1 MVKEIGE
8 MSQTIHQKID
18 RSPFKNIYWFARHLL
33 NTDQYGALGKA
44 KETQLLTTVSV
55 IENIMTQPEMNDVEK
70 LLVCKNTL
78 STEICGM
85 VKQGTKNARLALN
98 LVDTLDRE
106 IKTLEDVV
114 IFCITMKY
122 VVAPIN
128 QAILTVPSD
137 DVKFCKTAATNILDA
152 LGEEKAG
159 LVIETWDNLGVRG
172 CLDAERTAV
181 VEAFSRLI
189 DNLSKLD
196 KIEHD
201 NIDDNLV
208 LTAFVQ
214 EFERRLG
221 QKRKAR
227 GGNSL
232 ETVVSFLF
240 DYYKFPSTEAP
251 NHFDQDLEVDKWFK
265 CKDGWSIGIS
275 CKRTLRE
282 RWKQVSQAD
291 RGTLSHFKIKELWHI
306 ITYDK
311 DLSDDKIVR
320 LGEQGQIFYLMD
332 SSKTYQRCSQ
342 HVGMKDYVRPLSKLI
357 SDIKGNIK

>member
-1 MVKEIGE
+1 MVRE
-8 MSQTIHQKID
+8 
-18 RSPFKNIYWFARHLL
+18 
-33 NTDQYGALGKA
+33 
-44 KETQLLTTVSV
+44 
-55 IENIMTQPEMNDVEK
+55 
-70 LLVCKNTL
+70 
-78 STEICGM
+78 
-85 VKQGTKNARLALN
+85 GTKNAGLANN
-98 LVDTLDRE
+98 LIETLDKE
-106 IKTLEDVV
+106 ISTLNDVI

-122 VVAPIN
+122 VVVPIN
-128 QAILTVPSD
+128 HAMATVPAD
-137 DVKFCKTAATNILDA
+137 DKEFCYKSATNILDT

-159 LVIETWDNLGVRG
+159 LVISTWDNLGVKG

-181 VEAFSRLI
+181 VEEFTKLI
-189 DNLSKLD
+189 DNLSSLNN
-196 KIEHD
+196 IEHTSL
-201 NIDDNLV
+201 DDNLI

-232 ETVVSFLF
+232 ETITTFLF
-240 DYYKFPSTEAP
+240 NYYKFPSTKMP

-265 CKDGWSIGIS
+265 CKDGWTIGIS

-291 RGTLSHFKIKELWHI
+291 RGTLSHFKIKELWHL

-320 LGEQGQIFYLMD
+320 LGEQGQVFYLMD
-332 SSKTYQRCSQ
+332 KSDTYKRCSE
-342 HVGMKDYVRPLSKLI
+342 HIGMKDYVRPLSQLI
-357 SDIKGNIK
+357 YDIRFNIYGK

>member
-1 MVKEIGE
+1 MLNFVK
-8 MSQTIHQKID
+8 T
-18 RSPFKNIYWFARHLL
+18 
-33 NTDQYGALGKA
+33 
-44 KETQLLTTVSV
+44 
-55 IENIMTQPEMNDVEK
+55 
-70 LLVCKNTL
+70 
-78 STEICGM
+78 
-85 VKQGTKNARLALN
+85 
-98 LVDTLDRE
+98 
-106 IKTLEDVV
+106 
-114 IFCITMKY
+114 
-122 VVAPIN
+122 
-128 QAILTVPSD
+128 
-137 DVKFCKTAATNILDA
+137 ATNILST

-159 LVIETWDNLGVRG
+159 LVIETWDSLGVKG

-181 VEAFSRLI
+181 VEAFTHLI
-189 DNLSKLD
+189 DNLSSLD
-196 KIEHD
+196 IIEHD
-201 NIDDNLV
+201 SLDDNLL

-240 DYYKFPSTEAP
+240 NYYRFPSTEAP
-251 NHFDQDLEVDKWFK
+251 SHFDQDLEVDKWFK
-265 CKDGWSIGIS
+265 CKDGWSVGIS

-291 RGTLSHFKIKELWHI
+291 RGTLSHFKIKELWHV

-332 SSKTYQRCSQ
+332 NSEKYKN
-342 HVGMKDYVRPLSKLI
+342 VLI
-357 SDIKGNIK
+357 ILE

>member
-1 MVKEIGE
+1 MA
-8 MSQTIHQKID
+8 QTIHQKIEN
-18 RSPFKNIYWFARHLL
+18 SPFKNIYWFARHLL
-33 NTDQYGALGKA
+33 NTDQYGALGKN
-44 KETQLLTTVSV
+44 KETQLLKIVS
-55 IENIMTQPEMNDVEK
+55 ILESIMTQPGMSNNEK

-78 STEICGM
+78 SNEIKGLSR
-85 VKQGTKNARLALN
+85 KGTKRAGSALN
-98 LVDTLDRE
+98 LIDTLDRE
-106 IKTLEDVV
+106 IKTIEDVI

-128 QAILTVPSD
+128 QAIITVPSD
-137 DVKFCKTAATNILDA
+137 DIEFCEKAATNILST

-159 LVIETWDNLGVRG
+159 LVIETWDGLGVKG

-181 VEAFSRLI
+181 VEAFTRLI
-189 DNLSKLD
+189 DNLSSLD
-196 KIEHD
+196 IIEHD
-201 NIDDNLV
+201 SLDDNLV

-221 QKRKAR
+221 QKRKER
-227 GGNSL
+227 GGTSL
-232 ETVVSFLF
+232 ETVISFFF

-251 NHFDQDLEVDKWFK
+251 SHFDQDLEVDKWFK

-332 SSKTYQRCSQ
+332 SSETYQKCSK
-342 HVGMKDYVRPLSKLI
+342 HIGMKDYVRPLSSLI
-357 SDIKGNIK
+357 SDIRNHIKGKA

>member
-1 MVKEIGE
+1 
-8 MSQTIHQKID
+8 MSQTFYQVIEN
-18 RSPFKNIYWFARHLL
+18 SPFKNIYWFSRYLM
-33 NTDQYGALGKA
+33 NTDQYGALGKT
-44 KETQLLTTVSV
+44 KEKQFLAAISIL
-55 IENIMTQPEMNDVEK
+55 ENFMAQEGITEEEK
-70 LLVCKNTL
+70 LRICKNAI
-78 STEICGM
+78 SVEINGM
-85 VKQGTKNARLALN
+85 VKTGTKTAGLALN
-98 LVDTLDRE
+98 LIEILDQE
-106 IKTLEDVV
+106 INTLEDVV
-114 IFCITMKY
+114 IFCIAMKY
-122 VVAPIN
+122 VVTPIN
-128 QAILTVPSD
+128 RAITLVPSS
-137 DVKFCKTAATNILDA
+137 DVEFCEKTAANILDA

-159 LVIETWDNLGVRG
+159 LVIETWDKLGVKG
-172 CLDAERTAV
+172 CLDVERAV
-181 VEAFSRLI
+181 VVEEFMKLI
-189 DNLSKLD
+189 EHLHSLNIIKHSKL
-196 KIEHD
+196 E
-201 NIDDNLV
+201 DNLV

-240 DYYKFPSTEAP
+240 NYYKFSSTEAP
-251 NHFDQDLEVDKWFK
+251 SHFDQDLEVDKWFK

-332 SSKTYQRCSQ
+332 HSETYQRCMN
-342 HVGMKDYVRPLSKLI
+342 HIGMENYVRPLSGLI
-357 SDIKGNIK
+357 ADIRNNLKR